1 MSQVYGF
8 SIELEG
14 LGSQLFGFSIEVDHS
29 LIVTVIDGSGV
40 PIPNADVEIYQNGTL
55 INSIQANASGVA
67 LISLVDAGSYEIS
80 TPTSDRKQTITWDG
94 VNAVIADFV
103 VYGIQHQYRI
113 KAKGAGAVGDSDWSE
128 ILTVN
133 I

>member
-8 SIELEG
+8 SIELNT
-14 LGSQLFGFSIEVDHS
+14 LGSQLFGFSIEVEYS
-29 LIVTVIDGSGV
+29 LHVNVIDGNGS
-40 PIPNADVEIYQNGTL
+40 PIPNTGIELYQNGNL
-55 INSIQANASGVA
+55 IDIFQSNVNGVA
-67 LISLVDAGSYEIS
+67 LISLINAGTYQIK
-80 TPTSDRKQTITWDG
+80 TTNSDRFQEIVYDG
-94 VNAVIADFV
+94 YTQESTDFT

-113 KAKGAGAVGDSDWSE
+113 KAKGAGAVGDSGWSE

>member
-1 MSQVYGF
+1 MSQF
-8 SIELEG
+8 
-14 LGSQLFGFSIEVDHS
+14 FGFSIEVKDQYSQFFGFSVEVEHS
-29 LIVTVIDGSGV
+29 LIVTIIDDNGV
-40 PIPNADVEIYQNGTL
+40 SIPNANVEVYQNGTL

-67 LISLVDAGSYEIS
+67 LISLVDVGAYEIS
-80 TPTSDRKQTITWDG
+80 TSTSDRKQTITWDG
-94 VNAVIADFV
+94 VNAVKADFA

-128 ILTVN
+128 VLTVN